1 MALQPCMLDDDDVSA
16 TRDEFA
22 PDKPADSDEVMTT
35 TRNDSGA
42 TMPVSSFTDKLKG
55 FAAIFV
61 LLLASG
67 FVLNFSFSPASPLL
81 ANQEPQV
88 NAGMVKYAG
97 VTSKATSD

>member
-1 MALQPCMLDDDDVSA
+1 
-16 TRDEFA
+16 
-22 PDKPADSDEVMTT
+22 
-35 TRNDSGA
+35 
-42 TMPVSSFTDKLKG
+42 MPVSSFTDKLKG